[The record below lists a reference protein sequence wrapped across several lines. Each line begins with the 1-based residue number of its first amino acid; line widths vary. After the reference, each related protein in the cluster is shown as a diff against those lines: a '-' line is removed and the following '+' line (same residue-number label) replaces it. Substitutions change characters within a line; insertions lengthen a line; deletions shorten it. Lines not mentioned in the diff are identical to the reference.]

1 MAKVA
6 DLITRLIVDSNGH
19 DAGLKKA
26 SLSIKGYMVS
36 AKDMSTAISGVMGV
50 MGKFAGGIGIA
61 MTATEAFTKVMNS
74 SQTTADNMQIA
85 LSTVSST
92 VDTFANAIATCDLSA
107 FSQGLGTIVSKA
119 VEAAMAVDQLGN
131 TLISYNFFKS
141 GISADLAEQMTIL
154 KDKGASQEQKE
165 QAKKAAQ
172 DLINQ
177 QSELVKN
184 LNYQIMDTVR
194 KTIADKGKGVLNAG
208 NFGMSDIRKV
218 FAIDAYGNPAFNRE
232 QMQKRYEEWQMKEQQ
247 RSRQGSTKWGSR
259 YDLIEEYRDAILAN
273 MMLTNI
279 GSDKELEDISNLIQ
293 QADNATRELESQ
305 KRALNKAINGV
316 DTEIKQPKVKVPK
329 VTVPKPEPEPEPLVE
344 GSLAWYQDKLKD
356 ANKELMNA
364 ATDEARYAAN
374 KVVEELQEQITR
386 MKQTIT
392 FKDVND
398 EFQKVAGKDAKMPGI
413 GSDPAAKQV
422 KTLDKIKISYEDMG
436 STAVEQMDAV
446 GMAMDR
452 MGRAVGGNAG
462 AWLDWASNVASAI
475 ASSAIPAINSL
486 IAAKKLQGQAEGQEA
501 AKGAASAVANIPVV
515 GPALAVAAIA
525 SVVAAL
531 MSIPK
536 FAKGGLAY
544 GPTLGLFGEYSGA
557 ANNPEVVA
565 PLDRL
570 RSLIGDTGT
579 GGQVEFRI
587 QGRELVGILNKQNH
601 IDRRNA

>member
-329 VTVPKPEPEPEPLVE
+329 VTVPKPEPEPLVE

-392 FKDVND
+392 FTDVD
-398 EFQKVAGKDAKMPGI
+398 KEFQKVAGKDAKMPGI

-515 GPALAVAAIA
+515 GPALAVAAVA

-536 FAKGGLAY
+536 FAQGGLAY

-587 QGRELVGILNKQNH
+587 QGRELVGIINKQNH

>member
-36 AKDMSTAISGVMGV
+36 AKDMSSAISGVMGV

-259 YDLIEEYRDAILAN
+259 HDLIEEYRDAILAN

-305 KRALNKAINGV
+305 KRALNKAINSV

-329 VTVPKPEPEPEPLVE
+329 VTVPKPEPEPLVE
-344 GSLAWYQDKLKD
+344 GSLAWYQDKLKE
-356 ANKELMNA
+356 ANKELMSA

-374 KVVEELQEQITR
+374 KVVEELQDKITR

-392 FKDVND
+392 FTDVD
-398 EFQKVAGKDAKMPGI
+398 REFQKVAGKDAKMPGI

-446 GMAMDR
+446 GYAMER

-462 AWLDWASNVASAI
+462 EWLSWAGNLASAI
-475 ASSAIPAINSL
+475 STAIPL
-486 IAAKKLQGQAEGQEA
+486 IDALTKAKNAQGTAEATEA
-501 AKGAASAVANIPVV
+501 AKGAASSVANIPVV
-515 GPALAVAAIA
+515 GPALAVAAVA

>member
-36 AKDMSTAISGVMGV
+36 AKDMSSAISGVMGV

-61 MTATEAFTKVMNS
+61 MTATEAFTRIMNS

-107 FSQGLGTIVSKA
+107 FSNGLGSVVSKA
-119 VEAAMAVDQLGN
+119 IEAAMAVDQLGN
-131 TLISYNFFKS
+131 TLISYNFFRS
-141 GISADLAEQMTIL
+141 GITADLAEQMTIL
-154 KDKGASQEQKE
+154 RDKSATQEQKE
-165 QAKKAAQ
+165 RAKKEAQ
-172 DLINQ
+172 ELINQ
-177 QSELVKN
+177 QSELVGN

-208 NFGMSDIRKV
+208 QIGMSDIRKV
-218 FAIDAYGNPAFNRE
+218 FAIDAYGNPAYNRE
-232 QMQKRYEEWQMKEQQ
+232 QMQSRYREWQMKEAQ
-247 RSRQGSTKWGSR
+247 RSQQGNTRWGSK
-259 YDLIEEYRDAILAN
+259 YDLINEYKDAILAN

-279 GSDKELEDISNLIQ
+279 GSDKELENISNLIQ
-293 QADNATRELESQ
+293 QADSAKRELESQ
-305 KRALNKAINGV
+305 KRALNKAMNST

-329 VTVPKPEPEPEPLVE
+329 VTVPKPEPEPLVE

-462 AWLDWASNVASAI
+462 EWLSWAGNLASAI
-475 ASSAIPAINSL
+475 STAIPLINAL
-486 IAAKKLQGQAEGQEA
+486 AAAKKAQGSAEATEA
-501 AKGAASAVANIPVV
+501 AEGAASSVANIPVV

-531 MSIPK
+531 MAIPK
-536 FAKGGLAY
+536 FAKGCIAY

>member
-462 AWLDWASNVASAI
+462 EWLSWAGNLASAI
-475 ASSAIPAINSL
+475 STAIPL
-486 IAAKKLQGQAEGQEA
+486 IDAFTKAKNAQGTAEATEA
-501 AKGAASAVANIPVV
+501 AKGAASSVANIPVV